1 MSNFMSTDPNTE
13 HTTSELNTS
22 KKRYNSRVKV
32 TICTTNS
39 NSNINKQKNTLF
51 KHWITLAV
59 VLTQRREHDSDCLAQ
74 GFIDWP
80 ELA

>member
-1 MSNFMSTDPNTE
+1 M
-13 HTTSELNTS
+13 
-22 KKRYNSRVKV
+22 KV

-39 NSNINKQKNTLF
+39 NSNINKKILF
-51 KHWITLAV
+51 KHWIALAV